1 MNKNVRNLFVLLCLI
16 LISTVTYSAIKV
28 PSEVTFEGEVY
39 EQAYQKGDGINTNRI
54 TEYLRKGENL
64 DTYVKFV
71 AIM

>member
-54 TEYLRKGENL
+54 TEY
-64 DTYVKFV
+64 
-71 AIM
+71 